1 MKIGKLTWV
10 ILGVVVLAAG
20 FGIIYMMY
28 SKQLQEQDNLKAK
41 AAQNQATLSQ
51 LVAEQE
57 KWRTELVRVQE
68 LLDRKNTD
76 VSTAAAAL
84 VEARSGWLPDAQ
96 TIEYEE
102 RLFTLADNWK
112 LVVNVVTGGEESSMD
127 NQGVL
132 FGNNTFT
139 VSVTGQ
145 PLTVGFTE
153 VSDYEDFL
161 YGRIS
166 DILGFIDELTRDSF
180 FSATKIDLVNFTV
193 PQVPS
198 LDELK
203 SAGTAPEQPMANL
216 SITVY
221 TYKGG

>member
-180 FSATKIDLVNFTV
+180 FSATKIDVVNFTV